1 MGPGRG
7 RAGRK
12 GHVRRDQDRGED
24 GADGGSKHPE
34 HDTLAGL
41 DARGRLGAH
50 PAGGSM
56 SAGSV
61 RTVTVIGAGVMGRGI
76 ALAAA
81 RAGYETRVVEPNAK
95 AAQSARGEVEKI
107 LAKARE
113 RGDLDEA
120 AASAAQARLTW
131 AEGPEAAKG
140 SDLVIEAVPESV
152 ALKAELFTRLAPHL
166 GPAAVLATNTSS
178 LSITE
183 LAATTDRPTRFLGM
197 HFFNPVHR
205 MRLIELVRGLETA
218 DDAVQ
223 VAEEVSR
230 AMGKETVLV
239 RESPGFVTSRINA
252 LIGNEAF
259 AMLEAGVA
267 SARDI
272 DKALKLGLNH
282 PMGPFEMVDLVGLD
296 TRLSILEYLHR
307 TLGDKYRP
315 SPLLVQFVK
324 AGRLGRKVGRGVYDY
339 AE

>member
-1 MGPGRG
+1 
-7 RAGRK
+7 
-12 GHVRRDQDRGED
+12 
-24 GADGGSKHPE
+24 
-34 HDTLAGL
+34 LAG
-41 DARGRLGAH
+41 
-50 PAGGSM
+50 
-56 SAGSV
+56 
-61 RTVTVIGAGVMGRGI
+61 TVKTIAVLGAGVMGRGI
-76 ALAAA
+76 ALASA
-81 RAGYETRVVEPNAK
+81 RAGYDTRVVESNAK
-95 AAQSARGEVEKI
+95 AIQSARAEIEKI
-107 LAKARE
+107 VARAQEKGELDAAAAKSALAK
-113 RGDLDEA
+113 L
-120 AASAAQARLTW
+120 SW
-131 AEGPEAAKG
+131 SEGVEGAKG
-140 SDLVIEAVPESV
+140 ADLVIEAVPESV
-152 ALKAELFTRLAPHL
+152 PLKADLFAKLAPHL
-166 GPAAVLATNTSS
+166 GPNAILASNTSS

-183 LAATTDRPTRFLGM
+183 LAAVSDRPARFIGM

-205 MRLIELVRGLETA
+205 MRLVELIRGLETT
-218 DDAVQ
+218 DETVRIVED
-223 VAEEVSR
+223 VAK

-315 SPLLVQFVK
+315 SPLLVQYVR

-339 AE
+339 KE